1 MRSPDLAPPETR
13 PKAAPFSAARALIAG
28 GSVDVRRRALR
39 RARTLA
45 TSLLVLMLAIFIAT
59 SVGVKH
65 WPWLAYIRAFAEA
78 GMIGACADWFA
89 VVALFRHPLGIP
101 IPHTAIVA
109 NSKER
114 IGVAI
119 GRFMANNFLSPR
131 VLAERLRDVD
141 ISGWVGRWI
150 LRGDN
155 AKNVAQRVTSSMNQA
170 LAALPREDLNAFLS
184 GAVRGGIENV
194 PAAPFA
200 SRLLSLLWA
209 HGEMQ
214 ALAEKLLVYASSA
227 LAKNREAIRSK
238 VSRRT
243 SRLIPKWIDGMVA
256 DKIIDGVTRIL
267 DEMREPSHPWRI
279 EMTSTVEQLIGDLAV
294 KPELIEKGEE
304 LKARMLAAP
313 AVTGQIDALWV
324 SIEDRL
330 ESPEAQ
336 AQLTRVLER
345 LLTGIG
351 NRIQNDDSLRTGIN
365 RWLRVAVLRTVA
377 PRRTEIAEFIRNVVE
392 NWDTETLTERVELTV
407 GRDLQFIRINGTIVG
422 GLVGLIIF
430 AITQLF

>member
-1 MRSPDLAPPETR
+1 MS
-13 PKAAPFSAARALIAG
+13 ARATTHE
-28 GSVDVRRRALR
+28 RRRALR

-45 TSLLVLMLAIFIAT
+45 TSLLLLMLAIFVAT
-59 SVGVKH
+59 SIGMKQ
-65 WPWLAYIRAFAEA
+65 WPWLAYVRAFAEA
-78 GMIGACADWFA
+78 GMVGACADWFA

-131 VLAERLRDVD
+131 VLVERTRDVD
-141 ISGWVGRWI
+141 ISGWAARWI

-155 AKNVAQRVTSSMNQA
+155 ASNVAQRTTSSLSQVLTA
-170 LAALPREDLNAFLS
+170 VPREDLNAFLS
-184 GAVRGGIENV
+184 GAVRAGIEHI
-194 PAAPFA
+194 PASAFG
-200 SRLLSLLWA
+200 SKLLSLLWA

-214 ALAEKLLVYASSA
+214 ELAEKLLAWASTA
-227 LAKNREAIRSK
+227 LADNREAIREK
-238 VSRRT
+238 VSKRT
-243 SRLIPKWIDGMVA
+243 SRLIPKWIDGIVA
-256 DKIIDGVTRIL
+256 DKIIDGVARIL

-279 EMTSTVEQLIGDLAV
+279 EMTTTVEQLIGDLAT

-313 AVTGQIDALWV
+313 AVITQIDALWV
-324 SIEDRL
+324 SIENRL
-330 ESPEAQ
+330 EAPETRAQ
-336 AQLTRVLER
+336 TTRLIER
-345 LLTGIG
+345 LLTNIG
-351 NRIQNDDSLRTGIN
+351 ARIHNDRQLRDSIN

-377 PRRTEIAEFIRNVVE
+377 PRRNEIAEFIRKVVE
-392 NWDTETLTERVELTV
+392 NWDADTLTERIELTV
-407 GRDLQFIRINGTIVG
+407 GRDLQYIRINGTLVG

>member
-1 MRSPDLAPPETR
+1 MRSPDLAPPESR
-13 PKAAPFSAARALIAG
+13 AKPASRAMSARATTHE
-28 GSVDVRRRALR
+28 RRRALR

-45 TSLLVLMLAIFIAT
+45 TSLLLLMLAIFVAT
-59 SVGVKH
+59 SIGMKQ

-78 GMIGACADWFA
+78 GMVGACADWFA

-131 VLAERLRDVD
+131 VLVERTRDVD
-141 ISGWVGRWI
+141 ISGWAARWI

-155 AKNVAQRVTSSMNQA
+155 ASNVAQRTTSSLSQVLTA
-170 LAALPREDLNAFLS
+170 VPREDLNAFLS
-184 GAVRGGIENV
+184 GAVRAGIEHI
-194 PAAPFA
+194 PASAFG
-200 SRLLSLLWA
+200 SKLLSLLWS

-214 ALAEKLLVYASSA
+214 ELAEKLLAWASTA
-227 LAKNREAIRSK
+227 LADNREAIREK
-238 VSRRT
+238 VSKRT
-243 SRLIPKWIDGMVA
+243 SRLIPKWIDGIVA
-256 DKIIDGVTRIL
+256 DKIIDGVARIL

-279 EMTSTVEQLIGDLAV
+279 EMTTTVEQLIGDLAT

-313 AVTGQIDALWV
+313 AVITQIDALWV
-324 SIEDRL
+324 SIENRL
-330 ESPEAQ
+330 EAPETQ
-336 AQLTRVLER
+336 AQTTRLIER
-345 LLTGIG
+345 LLTSIG
-351 NRIQNDDSLRTGIN
+351 ARIHNDRQLRDSIN

-377 PRRTEIAEFIRNVVE
+377 PRRNEIAEFIRKVVE
-392 NWDTETLTERVELTV
+392 NWDADTLTERIELTV
-407 GRDLQFIRINGTIVG
+407 GRDLQYIRINGTLVG